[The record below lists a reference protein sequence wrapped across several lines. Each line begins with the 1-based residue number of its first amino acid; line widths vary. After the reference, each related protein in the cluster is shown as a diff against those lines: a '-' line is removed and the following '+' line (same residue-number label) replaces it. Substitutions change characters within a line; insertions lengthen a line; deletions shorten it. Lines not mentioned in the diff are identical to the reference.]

1 MTQVY
6 KILTEKCDSLISPK
20 FPLLSA
26 SVTRGNSF
34 KIINRRCH
42 YDLRKFSFFVIE
54 LPIYTR
60 HSAGNFGVSEVQRCC
75 TGTSVPLK
83 LTDSS

>member
-1 MTQVY
+1 MIQAY
-6 KILTEKCDSLISPK
+6 KILTEKYDSLISPQ
-20 FPLLSA
+20 FPLSSA

-54 LPIYTR
+54 LTIYTR
-60 HSAGNFGVSEVQRCC
+60 HSARNFCVSEV
-75 TGTSVPLK
+75 
-83 LTDSS
+83 

>member
-6 KILTEKCDSLISPK
+6 KILIEKYDSLISLQ
-20 FPLLSA
+20 FPLSSA

-54 LPIYTR
+54 LPTR
-60 HSAGNFGVSEVQRCC
+60 HSAGNFGVSEVQQCC
-75 TGTSVPLK
+75 TGTRVPLK